1 MYFMEKLLIINPGS
15 TSTKIA
21 VYEGLTRKFSENISH
36 PLEDLKSF
44 PTIIGQTEYRTHVI
58 TDCLERAGTPLSTMD
73 GIIGIGGLLK
83 SVDSGVYRVN
93 DAMLADLR
101 SHTYGEHAANL
112 GAVIA
117 DTLAKKLGKPAYI
130 ADPITVDEMQPVAR
144 ISGHPLLPRYGRTH
158 TLNHKREA
166 RTVAEELGKPYE
178 QCRLVVA
185 HLGGGFS
192 IAAHAEGRIIDST
205 TSRSEGTFSMDRSG
219 QLNCWELAKLCF
231 SGKYEKQ
238 QVLKMLNGEGG
249 VSAYLGTKDF
259 RDVEARRNEGDATA
273 SAIFEAL
280 AYQVSKEIAAMTAVL
295 SGQVDAIVL
304 TGGIA
309 NSRAFVNLVTD
320 RISYLAPIV
329 LKPGEEE
336 MDSLAYYLHGV
347 LTGAIAPKEY

>member
-1 MYFMEKLLIINPGS
+1 MKKLLIVNPGS
-15 TSTKIA
+15 TSTKVA
-21 VYEGLTRKFSENISH
+21 VYCGSERKFSETISH
-36 PLEDLKSF
+36 PAQELQPFANVLD
-44 PTIIGQTEYRTHVI
+44 QADYRAGVI
-58 TDCLERAGTPLSTMD
+58 ARCLEQAGLSAGDMD
-73 GIIGIGGLLK
+73 GVIAIGGLLK
-83 SVDSGVYRVN
+83 PVDSGVYRVSE
-93 DAMLADLR
+93 AMLRDLR
-101 SHTYGEHAANL
+101 SRVYGEHAANL

-117 DTLAKKLGKPAYI
+117 DGIGRKYGLPAFVG
-130 ADPITVDEMQPVAR
+130 DPITVDEMQPLAR
-144 ISGHPLLPRYGRTH
+144 VSGHPLLPRYGRTH
-158 TLNHKREA
+158 TLNHKRVA

-185 HLGGGFS
+185 HLGGGIS
-192 IAAHAEGRIIDST
+192 IAAHAEGRMIDST

-259 RDVEARRNEGDATA
+259 RDVEARRSQGDTTA
-273 SAIFEAL
+273 AAVFEAL

-295 SGQVDAIVL
+295 SGRVDAIVL

-309 NSRAFVNLVTD
+309 KSQAFVQLVTD

-347 LTGAIAPKEY
+347 LTGSITPKEY